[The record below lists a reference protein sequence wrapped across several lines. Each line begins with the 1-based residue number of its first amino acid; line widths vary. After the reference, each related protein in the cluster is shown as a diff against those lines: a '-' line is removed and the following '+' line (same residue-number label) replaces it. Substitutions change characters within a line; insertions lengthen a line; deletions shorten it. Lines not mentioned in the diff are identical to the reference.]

1 MIKFFRQSYI
11 IQYIVLAILALAL
24 WIPSFVACKADVDL
38 TSPVTPLYNLF
49 DHILGFSPY
58 AKLAFA
64 FLLMVFE
71 TLFFNS
77 ILVGNQIVTKVSVI
91 GAFVFLLLMNFT
103 MTQTV
108 FSPFALATLFILAL
122 LNSLFLVYLTPN
134 VEIYLLNAGVFLG
147 LATMCY
153 FQSIVLIVWVIV
165 ALIISKKGA
174 LRYQLIP
181 MIGFL
186 LPYFVYFLI
195 AYFRGDLLE
204 IWSGYANGFSVFSL
218 SVKGFSMWNM
228 IVIALV
234 ALSAIFLV
242 WGGGTS
248 NYEKTVAVRMKVTMT
263 IVLIAFGVCLLFTG
277 NSVLLNGLFFIALSV
292 VLSYEFS
299 YISNTGWADLAL
311 VFVLL
316 LVFANK
322 FYFQIV

>member
-11 IQYIVLAILALAL
+11 IQYIVLGLLALAL
-24 WIPSFVACKADVDL
+24 WIPSFVATPSDVDM
-38 TSPVTPLYNLF
+38 TSPITPLFNFF
-49 DHILGFSPY
+49 DRILSFSPY

-77 ILVGNQIVTKVSVI
+77 ILVGNQIVTKVSVM
-91 GAFVFLLLMNFT
+91 GAFVFLLLMNLT

-122 LNSLFLVYLTPN
+122 MNSLFLVYLTPN
-134 VEIYLLNAGVFLG
+134 VEIYLLNAGIFLG

-153 FQSIVLIVWVIV
+153 FQSILLILWVMI
-165 ALIISKKGA
+165 ALIISKKGS

-181 MIGFL
+181 IVGFL
-186 LPYFVYFLI
+186 APYFVYFLI
-195 AYFRGDLLE
+195 AFFRGDLLE
-204 IWSGYANGFSVFSL
+204 VWNGYVNGFSMFSLSANGF
-218 SVKGFSMWNM
+218 GMWNL
-228 IVIALV
+228 IVIGVV

-242 WGGGTS
+242 WGGGTA
-248 NYEKTVAVRMKVTMT
+248 NYEKTVAVRMKIAMT
-263 IVLIAFGVCLLFTG
+263 IVLIVFGCILLFTG

-292 VLSYEFS
+292 ILSYEFS
-299 YISNTGWADLAL
+299 YIGNTGWADLAL
-311 VFVLL
+311 AFVLI

>member
-11 IQYIVLAILALAL
+11 IQYIVLALLALAL
-24 WIPSFVACKADVDL
+24 WIPAFVAGGADSDL
-38 TSPVTPLYNLF
+38 TSPVTPLYNWF

-77 ILVGNQIVTKVSVI
+77 MLVGNQIVTKVSVM

-122 LNSLFLVYLTPN
+122 MNSLFLVYLTPN

-153 FQSIVLIVWVIV
+153 FQAIVLILWVII
-165 ALIISKKGA
+165 ALMISKKGS
-174 LRYQLIP
+174 LRFQLIP
-181 MIGFL
+181 LIGFL
-186 LPYFVYFLI
+186 APYFIYFLV
-195 AYFRGDLLE
+195 AFFRGDLLE
-204 IWSGYANGFSVFSL
+204 VLDGYVNSLSTFGLSFKGFNLWSL
-218 SVKGFSMWNM
+218 SV
-228 IVIALV
+228 VLLV
-234 ALSAIFLV
+234 ALSALFLV

-248 NYEKTVAVRMKVTMT
+248 NYEKTIAVRMKVAMT
-263 IVLIAFGVCLLFTG
+263 IVLIVFGIFLLFLG
-277 NSVLLNGLFFIALSV
+277 SSALLNGLLFVALSV
-292 VLSYEFS
+292 ILSYELS
-299 YISNTGWADLAL
+299 YIGNTGWANLTL
-311 VFVLL
+311 VFILL

-322 FYFQIV
+322 FVFQII

>member
-11 IQYIVLAILALAL
+11 IQYIVLALLALAL
-24 WIPSFVACKADVDL
+24 WIPSFVATPSEVDM
-38 TSPVTPLYNLF
+38 TSAVTPLFNFF
-49 DHILGFSPY
+49 DRILSFSPY

-91 GAFVFLLLMNFT
+91 GAFVFLLLMNLT

-122 LNSLFLVYLTPN
+122 MNSLFLVYLTPN
-134 VEIYLLNAGVFLG
+134 VEIYLLNAGIFLG

-153 FQSIVLIVWVIV
+153 FQSILLILWVMI
-165 ALIISKKGA
+165 ALIISKKGS

-181 MIGFL
+181 IVGFL
-186 LPYFVYFLI
+186 APYFVYFLI
-195 AYFRGDLLE
+195 AFFRGDLLE
-204 IWSGYANGFSVFSL
+204 VWNGYINGFSMFSLSANGF
-218 SVKGFSMWNM
+218 GMWNL
-228 IVIALV
+228 IVIGVV

-242 WGGGTS
+242 WGGGTA
-248 NYEKTVAVRMKVTMT
+248 NYEKTVAVRMKIAMT
-263 IVLIAFGVCLLFTG
+263 IVLIVFGVILLFTG

-292 VLSYEFS
+292 ILSYEFS
-299 YISNTGWADLAL
+299 YIGNTGWADLAL

>member
-11 IQYIVLAILALAL
+11 IQYIMLAILALAL
-24 WIPSFVACKADVDL
+24 WIPSFVATPTNVDM

-49 DHILGFSPY
+49 DRILGFSPY

-77 ILVGNQIVTKVSVI
+77 ILVGNQIVTKVSVM
-91 GAFVFLLLMNFT
+91 GAFVFLLLMNLT
-103 MTQTV
+103 MTQAV

-122 LNSLFLVYLTPN
+122 MNSLFLVYLTPN
-134 VEIYLLNAGVFLG
+134 VEIFLLNAGIFLG

-165 ALIISKKGA
+165 ALIISKKGS

-181 MIGFL
+181 IIGFL
-186 LPYFVYFLI
+186 IPYFVYFLI
-195 AYFRGDLLE
+195 AYFRGDLLDVLG
-204 IWSGYANGFSVFSL
+204 GYAEGVLLLNL
-218 SVKGFSMWNM
+218 SAKGFDWWNLG
-228 IVIALV
+228 VILLV

-242 WGGGTS
+242 LGGGTT
-248 NYEKTVAVRMKVTMT
+248 NYEKTVAVRMKITMA
-263 IVLIAFGVCLLFTG
+263 IVLIAFGVFLFFTG
-277 NSVLLNGLFFIALSV
+277 NCVLLDGLFFIALSV
-292 VLSYEFS
+292 ILSYEFS
-299 YISNTGWADLAL
+299 YIGNTGWADIVLTL
-311 VFVLL
+311 VLL

>member
-1 MIKFFRQSYI
+1 MIKFFRQSYL
-11 IQYIVLAILALAL
+11 IQYIVLALLALAL
-24 WIPSFVACKADVDL
+24 WIPAFVAGGAGSDL
-38 TSPVTPLYNLF
+38 TSPVTPLYNWF

-77 ILVGNQIVTKVSVI
+77 MLVGNQIVTKVSVM

-122 LNSLFLVYLTPN
+122 MNSLFLVYLTPN

-153 FQSIVLIVWVIV
+153 FQAIVLILWVII
-165 ALIISKKGA
+165 ALMISKKGS
-174 LRYQLIP
+174 LRFQLIP
-181 MIGFL
+181 LIGFL
-186 LPYFVYFLI
+186 APYFIYFLV
-195 AYFRGDLLE
+195 AFFRGDLLE
-204 IWSGYANGFSVFSL
+204 VLDGYVNSLSTFGLSFKGFSLWSL
-218 SVKGFSMWNM
+218 SV
-228 IVIALV
+228 VLLV
-234 ALSAIFLV
+234 ALSALFLV

-248 NYEKTVAVRMKVTMT
+248 NYEKTIAVRMKVAMT
-263 IVLIAFGVCLLFTG
+263 IVLIVFGIFLLFLG
-277 NSVLLNGLFFIALSV
+277 SSALLNGLLFVALSV
-292 VLSYEFS
+292 ILSYELS
-299 YISNTGWADLAL
+299 YISNTGWANLVL
-311 VFVLL
+311 VFILL

-322 FYFQIV
+322 FVFQII